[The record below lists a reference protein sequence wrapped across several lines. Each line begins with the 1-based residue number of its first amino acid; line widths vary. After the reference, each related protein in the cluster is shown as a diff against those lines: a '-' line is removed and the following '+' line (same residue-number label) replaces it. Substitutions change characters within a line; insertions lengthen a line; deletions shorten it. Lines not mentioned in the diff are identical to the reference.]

1 MTFTGIMNLISLYA
15 IPVMI
20 LGIVLTGVIK
30 KVKVYEVFCDCLLY
44 TSDAADD

>member
-1 MTFTGIMNLISLYA
+1 MTFTEIMNQISIYA

-30 KVKVYEVFCDCLLY
+30 K
-44 TSDAADD
+44 